1 MTETLSDIIK
11 KQEDLANLK
20 IDTLIE
26 YFVDLK
32 ENNLLIESSKIE
44 ELFSPILLVF
54 EKYNFDKTPIIITRD
69 RLAELI
75 NETNINLA
83 NNIDTAKNFLY
94 SHYATHF
101 DVQQSI
107 KESILLYSGKVLNTH
122 YNLVSSLSKQID
134 EFSKSSDLLINEFS
148 SQLQASIVEFEA
160 LVKSL
165 TQNFESK
172 AEELNRTFH
181 DKNAETFNNNLG
193 ALQEIKNNFISNY
206 DTTVGKI
213 NKEKE
218 LINKKINYDATDIF
232 NFLEFDKKQKDSEY
246 FNIKFDA
253 VNKTFDSAILSCNEI
268 DINSFKVDLTNVND
282 LENVYKS
289 TSQLSKDFNNISK
302 NLSFNL
308 DVENEKNK
316 LPTLNIEF
324 DYDKFDEIFSKK
336 NKKYKNKVSVAANRF
351 EKNLTK
357 HMFEFFWNNNFDEII
372 LLLNT
377 VKQTIKDIHNKLE
390 IERKSLHQYLLKDIN
405 NQPHRHLFDD
415 VDEYY
420 DFMSNWDLKDPKKQI
435 AGILGRYVNWT
446 YPIAYV
452 DPNNSEFLRLL
463 ISGDPLYYIDDRKGS
478 YDRAV
483 KKLPDGKKLRYY
495 SYNDAEKYLENESI
509 LLSVCWNSFPFVKVS
524 EIRRKLK
531 LMSQLTKPGGYIIF
545 NYADASTSVGA
556 NVIEKYRLTFLWKE
570 FIAKLAK
577 GCELEIVYDK
587 PIVDNSFNIV
597 VCCKPGSYEN
607 LNLVNKVGLVL
618 PNKKDFR

>member
-11 KQEDLANLK
+11 KQEDLVDLK

-44 ELFSPILLVF
+44 ELFFPILLVF
-54 EKYNFDKTPIIITRD
+54 EKYNFDKTPIIIAQD
-69 RLAELI
+69 RLVELI

-83 NNIDTAKNFLY
+83 NNIDAAKNFLY

-107 KESILLYSGKVLNTH
+107 KESMLLYSSKVLDTH

-148 SQLQASIVEFEA
+148 SQLQTSIAEFEK
-160 LVKSL
+160 LIKLL
-165 TQNFESK
+165 TQKFESK
-172 AEELNRTFH
+172 AEELNKSFH
-181 DKNAETFNNNLG
+181 GKNDETINNNLD
-193 ALQEIKNNFISNY
+193 ALQEIKNNFIINY
-206 DTTVGKI
+206 DTAVDKI

-218 LINKKINYDATDIF
+218 SIIKEIKYDATDIF
-232 NFLEFDKKQKDSEY
+232 NFLEFDKRQKDNEY
-246 FNIKFDA
+246 INIKFDA
-253 VNKTFDSAILSCNEI
+253 INKTFDAAILSSNVI
-268 DINSFKVDLTNVND
+268 DINSFKVDLTDVND

-302 NLSFNL
+302 SLSFNL
-308 DVENEKNK
+308 DVEAEKNK
-316 LPTLNIEF
+316 LPTLNIKF
-324 DYDKFDEIFSKK
+324 DYDKFDEIFNKK
-336 NKKYKNKVSVAANRF
+336 NKKYKNKVNIAANRF

-357 HMFEFFWNNNFDEII
+357 NMFEFFWDNNFDEIK
-372 LLLNT
+372 LLLDT
-377 VKQTIKDIHNKLE
+377 VKQTIKDTYNKLE
-390 IERKSLHQYLLKDIN
+390 IERKRLHQLLLKDIN
-405 NQPHRHLFDD
+405 NQPHRHFFGD

-420 DFMSNWDLKDPKKQI
+420 DFMSYWDLEDPRQQI
-435 AGILGRYVNWT
+435 AGILGRYVNWA
-446 YPIAYV
+446 YPIAYF

-463 ISGDPLYYIDDRKGS
+463 ISGDPLYYIDDKKGS

-509 LLSVCWNSFPFVKVS
+509 LLSVCWNSFPFVRVS
-524 EIRRKLK
+524 EIRQKLK
-531 LMSQLTKPGGYIIF
+531 LMTQLTKPGGYIIF

-556 NVIEKYRLTFLWKE
+556 NIIEKYRLTFLWKE
-570 FIAKLAK
+570 FIAKLVK
-577 GCELEIVYDK
+577 DCQLEIVYDK
-587 PIVDNSFNIV
+587 TIADNSFNVV
-597 VCCKPGSYEN
+597 VCHKPGAYEN
-607 LNLVNKVGLVL
+607 LSLVNKVGLVL